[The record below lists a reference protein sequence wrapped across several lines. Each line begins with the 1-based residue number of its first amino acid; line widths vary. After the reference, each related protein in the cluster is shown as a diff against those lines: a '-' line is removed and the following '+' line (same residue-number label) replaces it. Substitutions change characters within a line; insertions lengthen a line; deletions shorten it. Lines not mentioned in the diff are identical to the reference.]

1 MLKITIT
8 PKTITTNKKSY
19 PRVYVAV
26 ATINMFTPQIFATG
40 STHTQ
45 ALNNLIKIIQ

>member
-8 PKTITTNKKSY
+8 PKTITTNNKTY
-19 PRVYVAV
+19 PRVYLAV
-26 ATINMFTPQIFATG
+26 ATVNLFTTQIFATG

-45 ALNNLIKIIQ
+45 ALNNLIKIIK